1 MRIAVNGAWQEV
13 AAADLAAVVAEL
25 GYGDARVATALDGD
39 FVPARRR
46 AETPLRNGS
55 AVEIVA
61 PMSGG

>member
-1 MRIAVNGAWQEV
+1 MGVGGVVV
-13 AAADLAAVVAEL
+13 AGDLAGALLEL
-25 GYGDARVATALDGD
+25 GYPGTRIATALDGD

-46 AETPLRNGS
+46 AETLLREGS